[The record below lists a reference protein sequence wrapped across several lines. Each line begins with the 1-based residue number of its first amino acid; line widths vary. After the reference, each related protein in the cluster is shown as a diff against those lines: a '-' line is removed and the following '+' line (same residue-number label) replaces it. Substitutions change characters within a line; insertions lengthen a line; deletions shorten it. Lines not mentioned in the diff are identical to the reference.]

1 MRITKRHKKKSF
13 CTFSAYFCAFCV
25 PSPII
30 ESTLRYN
37 APVMETVGTKPAL
50 RATDRLR
57 QTVAALAK
65 LLDQTTIDIQALDSE
80 LQEHNQVSKELEQ
93 LRQAAAEWGVE
104 RAKLLALVD
113 HGRTENGRAMAE
125 TDEAAAIALDRQVT
139 SAVERIRADMRAQ
152 LDVERAKLA
161 PEHLRAAEEAV
172 QAEAA
177 RVEALIQEINS
188 VIDNPDTEL
197 SVVIRKRTRILPQR
211 SSLQDCRS
219 VGVHH

>member
-1 MRITKRHKKKSF
+1 
-13 CTFSAYFCAFCV
+13 
-25 PSPII
+25 
-30 ESTLRYN
+30 
-37 APVMETVGTKPAL
+37 METVGTKPAL

-65 LLDQTTIDIQALDSE
+65 LLDQ
-80 LQEHNQVSKELEQ
+80 
-93 LRQAAAEWGVE
+93 
-104 RAKLLALVD
+104 
-113 HGRTENGRAMAE
+113 
-125 TDEAAAIALDRQVT
+125 QVT

-197 SVVIRKRTRILPQR
+197 SVVIRKNAERGELESYLKGLRFRIADR
-211 SSLQDCRS
+211 
-219 VGVHH
+219 

>member
-1 MRITKRHKKKSF
+1 
-13 CTFSAYFCAFCV
+13 
-25 PSPII
+25 
-30 ESTLRYN
+30 
-37 APVMETVGTKPAL
+37 METVGTKPPL

-65 LLDQTTIDIQALDSE
+65 LLDQTMIDIQALDSE

-93 LRQAAAEWGVE
+93 LRQATAEWGIE

-161 PEHLRAAEEAV
+161 PEHLRVAEEAV
-172 QAEAA
+172 EAEVA
-177 RVEALIQEINS
+177 RVEALIREVNN

-197 SVVIRKRTRILPQR
+197 SVVIRKNAERAELESYLKGLRFRIADR
-211 SSLQDCRS
+211 
-219 VGVHH
+219 

>member
-1 MRITKRHKKKSF
+1 
-13 CTFSAYFCAFCV
+13 
-25 PSPII
+25 
-30 ESTLRYN
+30 
-37 APVMETVGTKPAL
+37 METVGTKPAL

-57 QTVAALAK
+57 QTVAALTK
-65 LLDQTTIDIQALDSE
+65 LLDQTMIDIQALDSE
-80 LQEHNQVSKELEQ
+80 LLLEHNQVSKELEQ

-104 RAKLLALVD
+104 RAKLLAVVD
-113 HGRTENGRAMAE
+113 HSRTENGRAMAE

-139 SAVERIRADMRAQ
+139 SAVERIRADMKAQ

-177 RVEALIQEINS
+177 RVEALIQEING

-197 SVVIRKRTRILPQR
+197 SVVIRKNAERAELESYLKGLRFRIADP
-211 SSLQDCRS
+211 
-219 VGVHH
+219 

>member
-1 MRITKRHKKKSF
+1 
-13 CTFSAYFCAFCV
+13 
-25 PSPII
+25 
-30 ESTLRYN
+30 
-37 APVMETVGTKPAL
+37 METVGTKPAL

-65 LLDQTTIDIQALDSE
+65 LLDQTMIDIQALDSE

-113 HGRTENGRAMAE
+113 HRRTENGRAVAE

-177 RVEALIQEINS
+177 RVEASIQEINS

-197 SVVIRKRTRILPQR
+197 SVVIRKNAERAELESYLKGLRFRIADR
-211 SSLQDCRS
+211 
-219 VGVHH
+219 

>member
-1 MRITKRHKKKSF
+1 
-13 CTFSAYFCAFCV
+13 
-25 PSPII
+25 
-30 ESTLRYN
+30 
-37 APVMETVGTKPAL
+37 METVGTKPAL

-65 LLDQTTIDIQALDSE
+65 LLDQTMIDIQALDSE

-93 LRQAAAEWGVE
+93 LRQAAAEWGIE
-104 RAKLLALVD
+104 RAKLLAVVD
-113 HGRTENGRAMAE
+113 QGRTENLAMAE

-197 SVVIRKRTRILPQR
+197 SVVIRKNAERAELESYLKGLRFRIADR
-211 SSLQDCRS
+211 
-219 VGVHH
+219 